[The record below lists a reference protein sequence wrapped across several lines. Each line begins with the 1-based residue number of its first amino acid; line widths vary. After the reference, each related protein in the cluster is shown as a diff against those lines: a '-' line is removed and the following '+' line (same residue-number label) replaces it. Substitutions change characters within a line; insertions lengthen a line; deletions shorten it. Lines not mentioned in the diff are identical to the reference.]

1 MWLVLSES
9 IDNGDW
15 VRETAEPY
23 NTGRVQ
29 VRGKDTMYTWYCYIS
44 RHLTRLHYRASTLWL
59 FSSEFLLNPDYPRR
73 GIEVDQI

>member
-29 VRGKDTMYTWYCYIS
+29 VRGKDTLCI
-44 RHLTRLHYRASTLWL
+44 LGIAIFLGILPGCIIEPLH
-59 FSSEFLLNPDYPRR
+59 FDFFFF
-73 GIEVDQI
+73 